1 MDSPLQDILR
11 SLASCATA
19 GVTTKFLDDQA
30 ERLCSLY
37 GVRAAFKGYTAPGHK
52 TPFPASLCV
61 SVNSEVIHGIPG
73 DYVIQEG
80 DVVKLDMG
88 IEKDGEFDDG
98 ALTVLI
104 GTIDPETGRLLGCT
118 AAARRLVQATAE
130 ALEAGC
136 AQAKAGKT
144 THDIA
149 RAIEAVAK
157 KNDVFVVHGYGGHG
171 IGNAIHLAPSIPNE
185 IETGSKPEVLK
196 AGTRIAIEPMFC
208 TASFGITYVA
218 SDGWTVKLRNGG
230 IAAHFE
236 RTVTLS

>member
-1 MDSPLQDILR
+1 MNSPLQDILR
-11 SLASCATA
+11 SLASCTTA
-19 GVTTKFLDDQA
+19 GVNTKFLDDQA

-37 GVRAAFKGYTAPGHK
+37 GVRAAFKGYAAPGHK

-88 IEKDGEFDDG
+88 IEKDGEYDDG
-98 ALTVLI
+98 ALTVLV
-104 GTIDPETGRLLGCT
+104 GTLDPRTGRLLGCT
-118 AAARRLVQATAE
+118 ASARKLVQATAE

-136 AQAKAGKT
+136 AVAKAGRT

-157 KNDVFVVHGYGGHG
+157 KHDLHVVHGYGGHG
-171 IGNAIHLAPSIPNE
+171 IGSEIHMAPSVPNE
-185 IETGSKPEVLK
+185 IEPDSKPEVLK
-196 AGTRIAIEPMFC
+196 AGTRIAIEPMFS
-208 TASFGITYVA
+208 TNHGHTFVA
-218 SDGWTVKLRNGG
+218 KDTWTVKLHNGG
-230 IAAHFE
+230 LAAHFE
-236 RTVTLS
+236 RTVEIH

>member
-11 SLASCATA
+11 LLAASASA
-19 GVTTKFLDDQA
+19 GMTTKALDAQA
-30 ERLCSLY
+30 ELLCSLHD
-37 GVRAAFKGYTAPGHK
+37 VRPAFKGYTAPGHK
-52 TPFPASLCV
+52 TPFPCALCV

-104 GTIDPETGRLLGCT
+104 GTVDEEGKLRGPS
-118 AAARRLVQATAE
+118 ASARKLVRATAE

-136 AQAKAGKT
+136 AVAKAGKT

-157 KNDVFVVHGYGGHG
+157 KNDVYVVHGYGGHG
-171 IGNAIHLAPSIPNE
+171 IGSEIHMAPSVPNE
-185 IETGSKPEVLK
+185 IEENAKPEVLK
-196 AGTRIAIEPMFC
+196 AGQRIAIEPMLA
-208 TASFGITYVA
+208 TNHGHTYVA
-218 SDGWTVKLRNGG
+218 KDTWTVKLHGG
-230 IAAHFE
+230 GLAAHFE
-236 RTVTLS
+236 RTVLIK